1 MVSSTPSLFKRE
13 KTISIVWE
21 IKQYFQHLYS
31 FWISGNATKMVIL
44 WPSTENASF
53 TTAVYVNILAP
64 FGVFVCLTS
73 LNSTTTYKLAH
84 KRLTDVRVHTRRNKK
99 CTKPFTLS
107 QLICFNVANKQ
118 RAHLL
123 FFHCEFF
130 LTLWDPWIAAYPL
143 FLHIWNS
150 CWTFRSTL

>member
-1 MVSSTPSLFKRE
+1 MGSLTPSLFKRE
-13 KTISIVWE
+13 KISIVWE

-31 FWISGNATKMVIL
+31 FWINGNATRIVIL
-44 WPSTENASF
+44 WPSMENAIF
-53 TTAVYVNILAP
+53 ITAVYVNIFVP

-73 LNSTTTYKLAH
+73 LNSTITYKLAH
-84 KRLTDVRVHTRRNKK
+84 KRLTDVQVHTRRNKK
-99 CTKPFTLS
+99 CTKPLTLS
-107 QLICFNVANKQ
+107 QLICFNVANT
-118 RAHLL
+118 AHLL
-123 FFHCEFF
+123 FFHCECF